1 MHKMIQNRKN
11 ILAFIL
17 LGSFTAFG
25 QNNNLNQEVKVV
37 KPYEPVIND
46 AYKISSLPKIVDTI
60 KITPTFEYDD
70 DALEIYK
77 TKYQPKQ
84 IKPAK
89 LVAEP
94 LPKLYYG
101 YLKTGFGSYASPLLN
116 LYTGSQRSENWN
128 WNANINYNSS
138 NGKVKNE
145 DDKRVYAGLSNF
157 DANGQVRRFFKNDIV
172 ATIGADY
179 GYRSNYYYGYQTE
192 LNLPDSLIPLKKND
206 IEKQSLNY
214 YSFEASLA
222 SNNLDS
228 SSLDYSIA
236 LGYKSINTKD
246 DKGDKIIHFNGY
258 LSYLLDK
265 EFLGLKCTIDNY
277 NTSGLNI
284 ANKGDINSAVIN
296 FNPWVGAYGRK
307 WRVKIGVSTFYDQRD
322 QKYSFF
328 PDISMQYNII
338 DYFLLPYI
346 EVNGNYQVNTYKDV
360 YSENPFVLSGINILP
375 TKTRLNLTAGFRGN
389 ISSKVA
395 FNVKVDYSKI
405 DNQYFYVNDTTTELR
420 NKFMVVYDDIMQ
432 THFLGEISYKTS
444 DKFKIGLKGNFFVYD
459 MSKEI
464 EAWHL
469 PTYTISLDARYSL
482 DNKIIAT
489 ANIYAMSK
497 RKACLYEI
505 GDDGQT
511 MPIAKDLDGAID
523 VNLGLE
529 YRFTKRFSTFLDL
542 NNITGAS
549 YYQWNQYANQRFN
562 FMLGLTYSF

>member
-277 NTSGLNI
+277 NTNGLNI
-284 ANKGDINSAVIN
+284 AGKGDINSAVIN

-542 NNITGAS
+542 NNITGAR

-562 FMLGLTYSF
+562 FMLGLTYAF